1 MHSVHWTPIILW
13 PRLWWFLL
21 CIRNLN
27 PHLRFLGISSVLPHC
42 QEVALSKYATSLKYV
57 WSIHFSPF
65 LRRGPI
71 TMSKIVPV
79 VLSTPHI
86 MHRITKP
93 KPKFATSRLYPE
105 RRRSL
110 EELEINL
117 NLNNVLYSL
126 ESPLPQSVT
135 FQFRNFSILFWWY
148 RYRFW
153 KILVWEKSVGFGF
166 VQISGFVT
174 HCPVCFCAAGNIL
187 VFHTAGKSSRPKL
200 ASLGLTT
207 FSR

>member
-42 QEVALSKYATSLKYV
+42 QDVALSKYATSLKYV

-93 KPKFATSRLYPE
+93 KPKFATSGLYPE

-126 ESPLPQSVT
+126 ESPLTQSVT
-135 FQFRNFSILFWWY
+135 FRNFSISFYGIGCEKFWY
-148 RYRFW
+148 RKKCRIRYQ
-153 KILVWEKSVGFGF
+153 KKLVSEKSFGFGF
-166 VQISGFVT
+166 VQIFGFVT
-174 HCPVCFCAAGNIL
+174 HC
-187 VFHTAGKSSRPKL
+187 
-200 ASLGLTT
+200 
-207 FSR
+207 

>member
-1 MHSVHWTPIILW
+1 MVFALHKESQSTSQISWNKFSPTPL
-13 PRLWWFLL
+13 PRRGLIKICNKF
-21 CIRNLN
+21 
-27 PHLRFLGISSVLPHC
+27 
-42 QEVALSKYATSLKYV
+42 EVCLKYT
-57 WSIHFSPF
+57 F
-65 LRRGPI
+65 LPISKKRASPI

-126 ESPLPQSVT
+126 ESPLTQSVT
-135 FQFRNFSILFWWY
+135 FRNFSISFYGIGCEKFWY
-148 RYRFW
+148 RKKCRIRFR
-153 KILVWEKSVGFGF
+153 SDFGF
-166 VQISGFVT
+166 R
-174 HCPVCFCAAGNIL
+174 
-187 VFHTAGKSSRPKL
+187 HTLPSMLLCS
-200 ASLGLTT
+200 
-207 FSR
+207 

>member
-1 MHSVHWTPIILW
+1 MVFALHKESQSTSQISWNKFSPTPL
-13 PRLWWFLL
+13 PRSGLIKICNKF
-21 CIRNLN
+21 
-27 PHLRFLGISSVLPHC
+27 
-42 QEVALSKYATSLKYV
+42 EVCLKYT
-57 WSIHFSPF
+57 F
-65 LRRGPI
+65 LPISKKRASPI

-93 KPKFATSRLYPE
+93 KPKFATSGLYPE

-187 VFHTAGKSSRPKL
+187 AFHTAGKSSRPKL

>member
-1 MHSVHWTPIILW
+1 MYERFLKGRWKTFVFFRLLWLIGKWKHVNSVHWTPIILW

-117 NLNNVLYSL
+117 NLNKCSL
-126 ESPLPQSVT
+126 FPWVALTPECDISVPK
-135 FQFRNFSILFWWY
+135 LFH
-148 RYRFW
+148 F
-153 KILVWEKSVGFGF
+153 LD
-166 VQISGFVT
+166 
-174 HCPVCFCAAGNIL
+174 A
-187 VFHTAGKSSRPKL
+187 L
-200 ASLGLTT
+200 ASLQVSPVSQWVSESVSDPI
-207 FSR
+207 FNCRH

>member
-1 MHSVHWTPIILW
+1 MNSVHWTPILLW

-117 NLNNVLYSL
+117 NLNKCSLFPWVAFTPECDISVPKLFHFFYGIDRVGKCQILYTD
-126 ESPLPQSVT
+126 QYQQT
-135 FQFRNFSILFWWY
+135 
-148 RYRFW
+148 RFNP
-153 KILVWEKSVGFGF
+153 EKS
-166 VQISGFVT
+166 
-174 HCPVCFCAAGNIL
+174 A
-187 VFHTAGKSSRPKL
+187 
-200 ASLGLTT
+200 
-207 FSR
+207 